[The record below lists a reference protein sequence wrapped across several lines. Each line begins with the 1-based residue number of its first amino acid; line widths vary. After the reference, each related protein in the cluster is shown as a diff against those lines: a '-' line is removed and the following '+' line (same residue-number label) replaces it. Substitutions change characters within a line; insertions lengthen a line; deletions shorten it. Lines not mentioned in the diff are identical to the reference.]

1 MVSAHLSAS
10 VGDSFSYSAASVA
23 FFRLRLFQVQTNSYP
38 AHPMDSIFIPH
49 VNIRQPAYV
58 RIPDVGEQMIYTVI
72 DHDYKT

>member
-1 MVSAHLSAS
+1 
-10 VGDSFSYSAASVA
+10 
-23 FFRLRLFQVQTNSYP
+23 VQTNSYP